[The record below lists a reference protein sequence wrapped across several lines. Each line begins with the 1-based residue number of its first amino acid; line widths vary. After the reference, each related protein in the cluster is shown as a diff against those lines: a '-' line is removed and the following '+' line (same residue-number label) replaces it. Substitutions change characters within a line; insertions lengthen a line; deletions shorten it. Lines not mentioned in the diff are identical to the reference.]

1 MLRTHRHHD
10 DKVQET
16 LDILKKNMHPKT
28 MKILGK
34 FVADHA
40 VEL

>member
-16 LDILKKNMHPKT
+16 LDILNKNMHPKT

-34 FVADHA
+34 FAADHA